1 MTGNQTRQSFLN
13 QKISI
18 VMHLHKLMRR
28 ENLRT
33 VILLATCAGMLLP
46 ALVGGLILN
55 HVDQGR
61 VNQELN
67 RSLQDKI
74 VLLADSL
81 KNPVWNYDL
90 NAAQAIVNSAML
102 DPQIARIAISVTSNI
117 QSRFLTVEDASR
129 QIGRVRNARHDLVLN
144 SEKIGFVEIDQ
155 YDGPAMSKFRREQ
168 YNYALI
174 LLGQCVLSFFL
185 ILASVHYW
193 ILAPLKV
200 LTTFSDQLANGNL
213 ESSLQMDHMDEIGQL
228 AHQMNQMRIN
238 LSHSFIEQRTILSNI
253 QVGVIFVCDD
263 LIRLANARA
272 EQIFGYADGEMVG
285 LPLTSLFLSSTQY
298 QATRDGLVDA
308 TRSNRSYEQELLLKR
323 HDSSHFW
330 AEIRGC
336 VLDLE
341 CRAGGGL
348 WAIEDISKRKT
359 AEEQLNTLA
368 FYDPLTNLA
377 NRRLLLDRLSQALS
391 SVHRSQSTGAL
402 LFIDLDNFK
411 IINDTLGHDIG
422 DQLLVQAA
430 NRLRNCVREN
440 DTIARLGGDEFVAL
454 LDGLAQ
460 DGHEAADHARI
471 VAEKIIGVL
480 SHPYRCSS
488 HDCHSSASVGIT
500 LFDANVK
507 NEVSVEDILK
517 HADLA
522 LYQAKSAGRK
532 TFRFFDGEMQVA
544 VVQRV
549 ALEKELRQALTRD
562 EFVLHYQMQ
571 VDYQGRLRG
580 AEALIRWHHP
590 QRGLLFPGDF
600 IAVAEDSGLIVE
612 IGYWV
617 IGSAC
622 RQLRLWANRQQTAAT
637 TISVNV
643 SAKQLLEKNFVEKIL
658 EYVGKEDIDASR
670 LKLELTE
677 SLLIED
683 TEGII
688 AKMLSLREK
697 GIGFSLDDFGTGYSS
712 LSYLKR
718 LPLCELKIDKLFV
731 KQLFDDADDVAIAK
745 MIIALGS
752 SLGLAVIAEGVETE
766 EHRDFLAKL
775 GCYQY
780 QGYYYGRP
788 LPVAEFESTIA
799 SWKEFISGKNPDNGG
814 LDSEIR
820 LASLRIG
827 EPSIDDEH
835 ESLLNLLH
843 RLQVASPVADKSE
856 GFSTVLNA
864 IGQQLSTHFEH
875 EEEFFKKFG
884 MPDVDVRNHIRSHQQ
899 IMRKHASLLAD
910 FMKDSSANH
919 EHVLSKVE
927 DWILVHWV
935 QHDLKMKAFI
945 LKDT

>member
-1 MTGNQTRQSFLN
+1 M
-13 QKISI
+13 
-18 VMHLHKLMRR
+18 
-28 ENLRT
+28 
-33 VILLATCAGMLLP
+33 
-46 ALVGGLILN
+46 
-55 HVDQGR
+55 
-61 VNQELN
+61 
-67 RSLQDKI
+67 
-74 VLLADSL
+74 
-81 KNPVWNYDL
+81 
-90 NAAQAIVNSAML
+90 
-102 DPQIARIAISVTSNI
+102 
-117 QSRFLTVEDASR
+117 
-129 QIGRVRNARHDLVLN
+129 
-144 SEKIGFVEIDQ
+144 
-155 YDGPAMSKFRREQ
+155 
-168 YNYALI
+168 
-174 LLGQCVLSFFL
+174 
-185 ILASVHYW
+185 
-193 ILAPLKV
+193 
-200 LTTFSDQLANGNL
+200 
-213 ESSLQMDHMDEIGQL
+213 
-228 AHQMNQMRIN
+228 
-238 LSHSFIEQRTILSNI
+238 
-253 QVGVIFVCDD
+253 
-263 LIRLANARA
+263 
-272 EQIFGYADGEMVG
+272 
-285 LPLTSLFLSSTQY
+285 
-298 QATRDGLVDA
+298 
-308 TRSNRSYEQELLLKR
+308 
-323 HDSSHFW
+323 
-330 AEIRGC
+330 
-336 VLDLE
+336 DLE
-341 CRAGGGL
+341 CHAGGGL

-440 DTIARLGGDEFVAL
+440 DTIARLGDDEFVVL
-454 LDGLAQ
+454 LDSLAQ
-460 DGHEAADHARI
+460 DGHEAADHAKI
-471 VAEKIIGVL
+471 VAEKIIGVI

-500 LFDANVK
+500 LFDANGK
-507 NEVSVEDILK
+507 NDVSVEDILK

-532 TFRFFDGEMQVA
+532 TFRFFDGEMQAA

-683 TEGII
+683 TEGTV

-780 QGYYYGRP
+780 QGY
-788 LPVAEFESTIA
+788 
-799 SWKEFISGKNPDNGG
+799 
-814 LDSEIR
+814 
-820 LASLRIG
+820 
-827 EPSIDDEH
+827 
-835 ESLLNLLH
+835 
-843 RLQVASPVADKSE
+843 
-856 GFSTVLNA
+856 
-864 IGQQLSTHFEH
+864 
-875 EEEFFKKFG
+875 
-884 MPDVDVRNHIRSHQQ
+884 
-899 IMRKHASLLAD
+899 
-910 FMKDSSANH
+910 
-919 EHVLSKVE
+919 
-927 DWILVHWV
+927 
-935 QHDLKMKAFI
+935 
-945 LKDT
+945 